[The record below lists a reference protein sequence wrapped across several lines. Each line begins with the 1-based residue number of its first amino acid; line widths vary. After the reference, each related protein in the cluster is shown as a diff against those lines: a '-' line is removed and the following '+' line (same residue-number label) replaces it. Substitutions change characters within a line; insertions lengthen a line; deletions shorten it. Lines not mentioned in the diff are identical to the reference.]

1 MNQRGLVG
9 LKETRMGN
17 NIMNNENTYDQLGL
31 NQQQVF
37 ASRTGNL
44 ARVNNAAGED
54 DIEVIDLDDPR
65 GQIKPTTWHR

>member
-1 MNQRGLVG
+1 
-9 LKETRMGN
+9 
-17 NIMNNENTYDQLGL
+17 MNNENTYDQLGL

-44 ARVNNAAGED
+44 ARVNNTARED

>member
-1 MNQRGLVG
+1 
-9 LKETRMGN
+9 MGN